1 MNDAS
6 LKPMIANLESL
17 FSKFND
23 LFYDGELQSPVIT
36 ISPDTTRGAYGWCTS
51 GKVWK
56 NQDTGFYEINMC
68 AEYMTRSVEGIA
80 ETLLHEMA
88 HLYNAQ
94 KGVKDTS
101 RSGTYHNKRFK
112 ETAEKHG
119 LHVGRDSSHGWA
131 ITTLNN
137 EAKSIVDGISDKEF
151 KIYRNYRHK
160 SKQSMRKYICP
171 HCICIIRATRKVNI
185 VCGDCG
191 VNFKEV

>member
-137 EAKSIVDGISDKEF
+137 EAKSIVDGISVNVNDKV
-151 KIYRNYRHK
+151 Y
-160 SKQSMRKYICP
+160 QSLAKKFTTPLTKKFTICY
-171 HCICIIRATRKVNI
+171 
-185 VCGDCG
+185 
-191 VNFKEV
+191 

>member
-68 AEYMTRSVEGIA
+68 AEYMTRSVRESLRHCFMKWPISIM
-80 ETLLHEMA
+80 H
-88 HLYNAQ
+88 
-94 KGVKDTS
+94 
-101 RSGTYHNKRFK
+101 KR
-112 ETAEKHG
+112 ELRIQAVLELITI
-119 LHVGRDSSHGWA
+119 RDSRKQ
-131 ITTLNN
+131 L
-137 EAKSIVDGISDKEF
+137 KSMD
-151 KIYRNYRHK
+151 Y
-160 SKQSMRKYICP
+160 M
-171 HCICIIRATRKVNI
+171 
-185 VCGDCG
+185 
-191 VNFKEV
+191 